1 MFSGL
6 NENETKKLAA
16 FELLRKENAPRDQTL
31 GGFAQLAR
39 QLIGVSGCFV
49 TIFDDKYQYIKYAF
63 NLASVPETLPAD
75 ETMCKYSVG
84 TCKPVIC
91 PDARLDPRFTRH
103 PLVVE
108 GAIVFYAAA
117 PLKTKDN
124 FVLGTL
130 CVCDA
135 SPALPTPEQIEQF
148 LQLAALASA
157 YLESWYSVGR
167 MDALTALPN
176 RQSLLEEVN
185 SLSRVENAGNYTL
198 IIFDCID
205 INRAYELSRYLGIA
219 AVENML
225 RNFAP
230 LLRIRLDLDP
240 SVILYAFATARYAL
254 LMKEDLADEL
264 IQQAVGFP
272 ATQAKITGDIEIS
285 LSMHVGYFTFDPA
298 VINAQEVLRKTVSAL
313 HEAIRQD
320 APVRA
325 FDPEMD
331 EKRNQEFRLL
341 YDLGEALKSEGQLY
355 LAYQPKISLINGEIK
370 GVEALLRWQHP
381 TLGNISP
388 AIIVTLAE
396 RTSLMAEITQWV
408 IRRTLSQIT
417 EWRASGVNIPVSI
430 NITVSDFS
438 SAGFSLRLTRQ
449 IIAAGLT
456 PADIRLECLETEK
469 MLESPAALNELDI
482 LKSIGFIILLDD
494 FGAGNSNINY
504 LRRIPVDTIKLDRS
518 LISQVTSD
526 SGSRIIARNVVV
538 MLKELNYTVL
548 AEGVEDRE
556 TALLLKSFGCDE
568 AQGYYFAM
576 PMPPEEIPAWIA
588 ANPTPDKLRP

>member
-16 FELLRKENAPRDQTL
+16 FELLRKENALRDEAL

-39 QLIGVSGCFV
+39 QLIDVSGCFV

-63 NLASVPETLPAD
+63 NLSSVPDTLPVD

-84 TCKPVIC
+84 TCQPVIC
-91 PDARLDPRFTRH
+91 PDARLDPRFARH
-103 PLVVE
+103 PLVIE

-130 CVCDA
+130 CVCDPHPVTP
-135 SPALPTPEQIEQF
+135 SPHQIDQF

-167 MDALTALPN
+167 MDALTTLPN
-176 RQSLLEEVN
+176 RQSLLEEIN
-185 SLSRVENAGNYTL
+185 SLALLGNAGNYTL

-230 LLRIRLDLDP
+230 LLRIRLELDP
-240 SVILYAFATARYAL
+240 SITLYAFATARYAL
-254 LMKEDLADEL
+254 LMQEEMADEL
-264 IQQAVGFP
+264 IQKAVVFP
-272 ATQAKITGDIEIS
+272 ATLAKITGDIEIS
-285 LSMHVGYFTFDPA
+285 LSMHVGYLTFDPA
-298 VINAQEVLRKTVSAL
+298 TVQPQDVLRKTVSAL
-313 HEAIRQD
+313 HEAIRQNV
-320 APVRA
+320 PVRA
-325 FDPEMD
+325 FDPLMD
-331 EKRNQEFRLL
+331 EKRNDEFRLL
-341 YDLGEALKSEGQLY
+341 YDLGEALKTQGQLY
-355 LAYQPKISLINGEIK
+355 LAFQPKISLRDGSVI

-381 TLGNISP
+381 TLGNVSP
-388 AIIVTLAE
+388 AIIVALAE
-396 RTSLMAEITQWV
+396 RTSLMSEITQWV
-408 IRRTLSQIT
+408 IRRTLSQIKV
-417 EWRASGVNIPVSI
+417 WQAGGVSVPVSI

-438 SAGFSLRLTRQ
+438 SAGFSLKLTRQ
-449 IIAAGLT
+449 IVAAGLT
-456 PADIRLECLETEK
+456 PADIRIECLETEK

-482 LKSIGFIILLDD
+482 LKSVGFIILLDD

-504 LRRIPVDTIKLDRS
+504 LRRIPVDIIKLDRS
-518 LISQVTSD
+518 LISQITSD
-526 SGSRIIARNVVV
+526 PGSRIIARNVVV

-576 PMPPEEIPAWIA
+576 PMPPEEIPTWIA
-588 ANPTPDKLRP
+588 ANSTPGKL